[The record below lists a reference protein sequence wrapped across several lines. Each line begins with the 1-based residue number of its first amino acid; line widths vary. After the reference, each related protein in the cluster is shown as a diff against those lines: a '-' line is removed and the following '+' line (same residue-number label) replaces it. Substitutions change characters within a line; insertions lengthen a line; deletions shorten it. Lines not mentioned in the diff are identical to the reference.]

1 MSEASF
7 SGSTSS
13 SSPPWLTV
21 KPRLLWSMSEAAVE
35 SQHVERGPACKS
47 RTRKKLRRTA
57 ALVSSPLVGRR
68 GKRRTGGDSRIREL
82 GRLGFFFLQNCALV
96 KSRSGRVIVKL
107 SSTRREA
114 QDTDRSAQTRRMH
127 GCTKGPDS

>member
-1 MSEASF
+1 MSEAPF
-7 SGSTSS
+7 SGSASS

-35 SQHVERGPACKS
+35 SEHVERGPACKS

-68 GKRRTGGDSRIREL
+68 GKRRTGGDSEIREL
-82 GRLGFFFLQNCALV
+82 GRLGLFLQNCTLF
-96 KSRSGRVIVKL
+96 KSRSGHVIVKL

-114 QDTDRSAQTRRMH
+114 QDVDRSAQTRRMH